1 MLGRSEFALRKSPP
15 AASIL
20 HAQRR
25 AALSAVLVRH
35 QRSISSMMK
44 ASMMS
49 PSLMSWNFSN
59 VMPHS

>member
-15 AASIL
+15 AAPIL
-20 HAQRR
+20 RAKRR

-35 QRSISSMMK
+35 QRSTSSMMK

-49 PSLMSWNFSN
+49 PSLMSWNFSK